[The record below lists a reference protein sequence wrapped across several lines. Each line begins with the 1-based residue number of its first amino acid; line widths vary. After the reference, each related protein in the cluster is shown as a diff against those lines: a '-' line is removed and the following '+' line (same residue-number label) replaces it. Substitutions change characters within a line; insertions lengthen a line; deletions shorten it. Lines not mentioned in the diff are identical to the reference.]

1 MLTVV
6 LAVIVII
13 LAAGQFAS
21 LLLAGHRMMAARRR
35 TRTGPGVDEA
45 VSVIR
50 PVCGLEHGLED
61 TIRSGF
67 RLSYP
72 LFEMVFCLEEADD
85 PAIPLLH
92 RLMAEHPAVPARL
105 LVGAEQLNV
114 NPKLNN
120 IAKGY
125 RAARH
130 DLLMMVDS
138 NVLMAAD
145 SVERVLADWVEG
157 TGAVSAPGIG
167 TDPDGLP
174 AEIELAFLNTFQA
187 RWLFAS
193 DALGAGYVQGKM
205 MLFRRSDL
213 ECAGGLG
220 ALAGE
225 VAEDSGLTKAMR
237 RLGRSVRMT
246 DCPFRHPVGRR
257 TLREVWSRQAR
268 WAKLRRACFPALYA
282 SEIGASQAVL
292 LALAAALVLAGGY
305 SIAWVAALAA
315 ALYGGEAVLAA
326 LARWHLTALS
336 PVHWLIRDVLV
347 PLVWL
352 SGWSGRR
359 FAWRGHDMD
368 VGDDDVSKAARVHDG
383 AQRPARAAER

>member
-6 LAVIVII
+6 FAVIVII
-13 LAAGQFAS
+13 LAAGQLAS
-21 LLLAGHRMMAARRR
+21 LLLAGYRMMAVRRR
-35 TRTGPGVDEA
+35 TLTGPGADQA

-67 RLSYP
+67 RLSHP
-72 LFEMVFCLEEADD
+72 RFEMIFCLEEADD

-92 RLMAEHPAVPARL
+92 RLMGEHPAVPARL
-105 LVGAEQLNV
+105 LVGVEQLNV

-138 NVLMAAD
+138 NVLMETD
-145 SVERVLADWVEG
+145 SVERVMADWTVGIG
-157 TGAVSAPGIG
+157 TVSAPGIG
-167 TDPDGLP
+167 IAPDGFP

-187 RWLFAS
+187 RWLYAS

-213 ECAGGLG
+213 ESAGGLA
-220 ALAGE
+220 ALADE
-225 VAEDSGLTKAMR
+225 IAEDSGLTKAMR

-257 TLREVWSRQAR
+257 ALRDVWNRQAR
-268 WAKLRRACFPALYA
+268 WAKLRRACFPWLYA
-282 SEIGASQAVL
+282 SEIGASQAIL
-292 LALAAALVLAGGY
+292 LALAAALVLVGGF

-315 ALYGGEAVLAA
+315 ALYGGEAALAA

-336 PVHWLIRDVLV
+336 PVHWLIRDALV
-347 PLVWL
+347 PVVWL
-352 SGWSGRR
+352 SGWSGRH
-359 FAWRGHDMD
+359 FAWRGHDMH
-368 VGDDDVSKAARVHDG
+368 VGEVPEAARAQDG
-383 AQRPARAAER
+383 ARRPARAVER